1 MSRNILTKEVKEQ
14 MNNRWRR
21 IAFLKY
27 GIKFN
32 KDYKY
37 VEWCAH
43 KGSVYSTRIN
53 KPKSFRKGAKH
64 YATKHR

>member
-1 MSRNILTKEVKEQ
+1 

-21 IAFLKY
+21 IVFLKY
-27 GIKFN
+27 GIKFD

-43 KGSVYSTRIN
+43 KGSVYNARIN
-53 KPKSFRKGAKH
+53 KQKNLFRKGAKY
-64 YATKHR
+64 YATKRS

>member
-1 MSRNILTKEVKEQ
+1 

-21 IAFLKY
+21 IAFLKC

-64 YATKHR
+64 YAVKHR